1 MFEQRFDN
9 QHHLVKNK
17 KKRSEREIN
26 LSTQAAKV
34 KAQEKAKKFDKYTEQ
49 SKQFEI
55 QSTKIYEKNGQV
67 KRHSLT

>member
-17 KKRSEREIN
+17 KKRSAKEIN

-34 KAQEKAKKFDKYTEQ
+34 KAAEKAKANKFDKFTEQ
-49 SKQFEI
+49 SKQFEL
-55 QSTKIYEKNGQV
+55 Q
-67 KRHSLT
+67 